1 MQIKPDE
8 ITSILKSRIE
18 GLDTSSAELTEVGT
32 VLSVAD
38 GICRIHGLENCMSF
52 EMLDLPHG
60 VTGLALN
67 LESDNVGAVL
77 FGEWEHISEGDT
89 VRRTGRL
96 LEIPVGDALLGRIV
110 DPLGNPLDGKGP
122 IETSE
127 MRPAEHK
134 APGVVQ
140 RQPVTE
146 PMLTGLK
153 AIDSMIPI
161 GRGQRELI
169 IGDRQTGK
177 TSIAIDAIIN
187 NRDRDLICVYVA
199 IGQRKATVVQ
209 LASVLEEAGALENT
223 IIVMAAADESA
234 PIKFL
239 APYAGCAMAEY
250 FLYNGKAALAVYD
263 DLTKHAYAYRQ
274 MSLLLR
280 RPPGREAYPGD
291 VFYLHSRLL
300 ERSVKLNDDLG
311 GGSLT
316 ALPVIETQAGD
327 VSAYIPTNVI
337 SITDGQIFLE
347 PKLFY
352 AGVRPAINVGISVSR
367 VGGNAQITPMRKVA
381 GTLKLELSQYR
392 DLEAFSQFGSD
403 LDADTRRALARG
415 ERLVATLNQNE
426 RHPMPVEDQ
435 VVQIFAATNG
445 FIDRINVDRVSEFLD
460 NLTESV
466 RGNEPELVKSIAEGE
481 WSDEIQSKLKEASAP
496 TPRTSAMTS
505 TRRVCRWT
513 MTIGRRPRAAVRHA
527 TATPSPNPS
536 PRLRRHSQQPMATS
550 QRDVRN
556 RISSVKNIQKITR
569 AMEMVAAARLR
580 RAEQRIESL
589 RPYADAIRR
598 MTRQAAQ
605 AAGNVPR
612 LPILAEHDQ
621 VNRVGLLV
629 VAGDR
634 GLAGAFNS
642 NAVRAG
648 IAAAAS
654 TASRAPRRCTSPPA
668 GAGIV
673 AGLPWSGGRR
683 SLHRL
688 HRPSGLRRCPY
699 DRRASDGRLH
709 RRRGRP
715 GGDLLQR
722 LHIAAVAGH
731 PPRDAASPA
740 AGERARRR

>member
-1 MQIKPDE
+1 MEIKPDE

-38 GICRIHGLENCMSF
+38 GICRVHGLENCMSF
-52 EMLDLPHG
+52 EMLELPHD

-67 LESDNVGAVL
+67 LESDNVGVVL
-77 FGEWEHISEGDT
+77 FGEWERIVEGDT
-89 VRRTGRL
+89 VKRTGRL
-96 LEIPVGDALLGRIV
+96 LEIPVGEQLLGRIV
-110 DPLGNPLDGKGP
+110 DPLGNPLDGKGA

-127 MRPAEHK
+127 TRPAEHK

-140 RQPVTE
+140 RQPVIE

-177 TSIAIDAIIN
+177 TSIAIDTIIN
-187 NRDRDLICVYVA
+187 NKDRDLVCVYVA

-209 LASVLEEAGALENT
+209 LASILEEAGALQNT

-239 APYAGCAMAEY
+239 APYAGCAMGEH
-250 FLYNGKAALAVYD
+250 FLYNGKAALAIYD

-300 ERSVKLNDDLG
+300 ERAVKLNDDLG

-352 AGVRPAINVGISVSR
+352 SGVRPAINVGISVSR
-367 VGGNAQITPMRKVA
+367 VGGNAQIGPMRKVA
-381 GTLKLELSQYR
+381 GRLKLELSQYR

-403 LDADTRRALARG
+403 LDADTKSALARG
-415 ERLVATLNQNE
+415 ERLVTTLNQNE
-426 RHPMPVEDQ
+426 RHPMAVEEQ

-445 FIDRINVDRVSEFLD
+445 YIDRINVDRVPSFLEG
-460 NLTESV
+460 LAESV
-466 RGNEPELVKSIAEGE
+466 RGNEPELMKAIAGGD
-481 WSDEIQSKLKEASAP
+481 WSDETQSKLEDAVAQYSEDFGYDLDEEGLP
-496 TPRTSAMTS
+496 LEED
-505 TRRVCRWT
+505 
-513 MTIGRRPRAAVRHA
+513 RAA
-527 TATPSPNPS
+527 
-536 PRLRRHSQQPMATS
+536 
-550 QRDVRN
+550 
-556 RISSVKNIQKITR
+556 
-569 AMEMVAAARLR
+569 
-580 RAEQRIESL
+580 
-589 RPYADAIRR
+589 
-598 MTRQAAQ
+598 
-605 AAGNVPR
+605 
-612 LPILAEHDQ
+612 
-621 VNRVGLLV
+621 
-629 VAGDR
+629 
-634 GLAGAFNS
+634 
-642 NAVRAG
+642 
-648 IAAAAS
+648 
-654 TASRAPRRCTSPPA
+654 
-668 GAGIV
+668 
-673 AGLPWSGGRR
+673 
-683 SLHRL
+683 
-688 HRPSGLRRCPY
+688 
-699 DRRASDGRLH
+699 
-709 RRRGRP
+709 
-715 GGDLLQR
+715 
-722 LHIAAVAGH
+722 
-731 PPRDAASPA
+731 
-740 AGERARRR
+740 